1 MKINHEEMIIVP
13 REEYERLCRLDGRAD
28 ALQGYIDESEG
39 FIGLEDIASILGL
52 NLEYY
57 KRNCD
62 EKKKENLSDII
73 EC

>member
-1 MKINHEEMIIVP
+1 MKINHEEMIVIP
-13 REEYERLCRLDGRAD
+13 REEYERLCRLDGRVD
-28 ALQGYIDESEG
+28 ALQGYIDEFKG
-39 FIGLEDIASILGL
+39 YIGLEDIASILGI
-52 NLEYY
+52 NLAHY

>member
-13 REEYERLCRLDGRAD
+13 REEYERLCRLDGRVD
-28 ALQGYIDESEG
+28 ALQGYIDESDG
-39 FIGLEDIASILGL
+39 YISLEDVSSILGIT
-52 NLEYY
+52 LEYY

-62 EKKKENLSDII
+62 ETKKENLSDVI

>member
-13 REEYERLCRLDGRAD
+13 REEYERLCRLDGRVD
-28 ALQGYIDESEG
+28 ALQGYIDESKG
-39 FIGLEDIASILGL
+39 YISLEDIASILGI
-52 NLEYY
+52 NLAHY